1 MFDGRRIAAMT
12 TYLAATLTLL
22 LLAVVV
28 GLLERTN
35 RRSATG
41 LPHEPFGV
49 DGRRDAD
56 LGRLLHDLDA
66 HRW

>member
-1 MFDGRRIAAMT
+1 LNGSKIAAMT
-12 TYLAATLTLL
+12 TYLAALLILL
-22 LLAVVV
+22 LLALVV
-28 GLLERTN
+28 GLLERTK
-35 RRSATG
+35 RRSADTG
-41 LPHEPFGV
+41 LPHAPFGA